1 MTEVKAGVTGARR
14 PTFFR
19 QGLTRFIVLALL
31 GFTMAVPFVWMAG
44 SSLKSRAE
52 IEAGGMHIVPEDPN
66 PDNYPILFGR
76 IPEPVTGELL
86 SLKFGRWFYNSF
98 FLAFGNTLI
107 QVMTSALAAF
117 AFARL
122 QWRGRDAVFLLYLA
136 TMMIPGLTLMIP
148 NFQVMVWLGFLDT
161 YHGLIIPAAF
171 SAFGTFLLRQ
181 FMLGI
186 PTAVDEAAR
195 IDGASHWR
203 IFTDVIL
210 PLAMPGVVAL
220 SIITFIFQYQ
230 QFFWPLI
237 MLNDQQFFP
246 LPVGLLELDSSYGQQ
261 TELIM
266 AAATITVGP
275 LIIIFAVFQNFLV
288 RGIQL
293 GGVKG

>member
-1 MTEVKAGVTGARR
+1 VKR
-14 PTFFR
+14 FLFR
-19 QGLTRFIVLALL
+19 YRSSLIRFAALGLL
-31 GFTMAVPFVWMAG
+31 GFTLAMPFIWMVGA
-44 SSLKSRAE
+44 SLKSRAE
-52 IEAGGMHIVPEDPN
+52 VQSGGIHIVPEDFN
-66 PDNYPILFGR
+66 PQNYPILFGR
-76 IPEPVTGELL
+76 MPEPVTGELL
-86 SLKFGRWFYNSF
+86 QLKFGRWFFNSF
-98 FLAFGNTLI
+98 FIAFSNTLI

-122 QWRGRDAVFLLYLA
+122 HWKGRDTVFLLYLG

-148 NFQVMVWLGFLDT
+148 NFQVMVWLSFLNT
-161 YHGLIIPAAF
+161 YHGLIIPASF

-181 FMLGI
+181 FMLSI
-186 PTAVDEAAR
+186 PPSMDEAAR
-195 IDGASHWR
+195 IDGASNWH
-203 IFTDVIL
+203 IFTDIIL
-210 PLAMPGVVAL
+210 PLARPGIIAL
-220 SIITFIFQYQ
+220 AIITFIFQYQ

-246 LPVGLLELDSSYGQQ
+246 LPVGLLELDSTYGQQ

-275 LIIIFAVFQNFLV
+275 LLLIFITFQKFLV

>member
-1 MTEVKAGVTGARR
+1 VKLPFDSNSTRVRFVTL
-14 PTFFR
+14 
-19 QGLTRFIVLALL
+19 GLLSFLLA
-31 GFTMAVPFVWMAG
+31 MPFVWMAG
-44 SSLKSRAE
+44 ASFKSRAE
-52 IEAGGMHIVPEDPN
+52 IEAGGVHVVPEDFN
-66 PDNYPILFGR
+66 PQNYPILFGEL
-76 IPEPVTGELL
+76 PEPVTGEKLE
-86 SLKFGRWFYNSF
+86 LKFGRWFFNSIF
-98 FLAFGNTLI
+98 IAFANTLI
-107 QVMTSALAAF
+107 QVLTSALAAF

-122 QWRGRDAVFLLYLA
+122 EWRGRDSVFLLYLA

-148 NFQVMVWLGFLDT
+148 NFQVMVWLGFLNT
-161 YHGLIIPAAF
+161 YHGLIIPASF

-186 PTAVDEAAR
+186 PKALDEAAH
-195 IDGASHWR
+195 IDGASKWQT
-203 IFTDVIL
+203 FTDVIL
-210 PLAMPGVVAL
+210 PLARPGLIAL
-220 SIITFIFQYQ
+220 ALITFIFQYQ